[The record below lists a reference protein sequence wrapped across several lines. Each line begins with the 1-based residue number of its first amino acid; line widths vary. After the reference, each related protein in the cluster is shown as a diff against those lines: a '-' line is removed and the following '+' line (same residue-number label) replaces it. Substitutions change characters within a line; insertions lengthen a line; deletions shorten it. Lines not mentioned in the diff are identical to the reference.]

1 MFPLFLA
8 ICFPSFTLSENLI
21 CFSYFLILPA
31 WLKKNSIMDFNAYL
45 TLASSSDFKAA
56 TGIVYLSTMVK
67 ITHHTHFQASLNI
80 PWELTRHQFSWRLPP
95 HKLVNICSHLLP
107 VNEWIHQWHLKL
119 HFYCACYLLYRK
131 GNKSGR
137 KDLESFHFSYCTKTR
152 GKILIFW
159 WASVWNCFLQLTVVN
174 LVIRANFQLPSDFCL

>member
-1 MFPLFLA
+1 
-8 ICFPSFTLSENLI
+8 
-21 CFSYFLILPA
+21 
-31 WLKKNSIMDFNAYL
+31 MDFKTYL
-45 TLASSSDFKAA
+45 TLASSSDLEAT

-67 ITHHTHFQASLNI
+67 ISHHTHFQPSLHI

-95 HKLVNICSHLLP
+95 QKLVNIHGHLVPLKK
-107 VNEWIHQWHLKL
+107 NEWIRQWHLKMHL
-119 HFYCACYLLYRK
+119 YSGAWFVLYLLYMK

-137 KDLESFHFSYCTKTR
+137 NLESSFLIVLLYKNQW
-152 GKILIFW
+152 KIFLIFW